1 MKTRFILFAAFILLS
16 LFANAQTIKWL
27 VEPKYADID
36 NYCREIYICTD
47 QNGKIQL
54 LDENGRALL
63 PDNIGADAITDYN
76 DGDEYAIVLQGTK
89 ILGFLSESKPYT
101 FQPVSG
107 DYHITEYPFFSE
119 DFLVVSDSKGKYGY
133 LDLKGQIAIDCKYE
147 KARPFRQGRA
157 SVEPAKKQVLYI
169 NTQGKTNNPDS
180 FHGGKLTKGSSFN
193 GNGEAVVANYQD
205 YAVINTKMLVVKK
218 IKYTPELPV
227 CQEDYSYYDG
237 PDVCDSSE
245 TGFMD
250 STEDYTQEDNRCE
263 SFSERGAYGF
273 RYKLGDE
280 VIEIPEQFSKD
291 FGFMNERA
299 IVSLEGKVGIIK
311 LLKGRFEPNWP
322 TENVR
327 VYEDGAGQAQFSL
340 SVPASLQSDNVKLS
354 FDKGDN
360 RYTECDGLNVD
371 FQIPNQI
378 VDRKAKSC
386 TLRAKATYTDNG
398 PALLLWEGTE
408 ELGIDYISIGLSNPA
423 ATSEYADEN
432 DNQTVK
438 AVVTNNS
445 DIAIIVSATLTVGGK
460 TVPFKGEIK
469 PNQSKTLTATVKVD
483 EDKQVK
489 ASVTATVDGH
499 NCGSKSSTVSLKK
512 I

>member
-1 MKTRFILFAAFILLS
+1 MMKRSFTFVLAVLLPIFS
-16 LFANAQTIKWL
+16 TYAQTIKWL

-36 NYCREIYICTD
+36 YYCRDIYLCAD

-54 LDENGRALL
+54 LDENGRTLL

-89 ILGFLSESKPYT
+89 ILGYLSESKPYT
-101 FQPVSG
+101 FRPVSG

-119 DFLVVSDSKGKYGY
+119 GFLVVSDSKGKYGY
-133 LDLKGQIAIDCKYE
+133 MDLKGQIAIDCKYE

-169 NTQGKTNNPDS
+169 NTEGKTNNPDS

-205 YAVINTKMLVVKK
+205 YAVINTRMQVVKK

-237 PDVCDSSE
+237 ADVCDSRE

-250 STEDYTQEDNRCE
+250 AADEYTQEDNRCE

-280 VIEIPEQFSKD
+280 VVEIPEQFSKD

-299 IVSLEGKVGIIK
+299 IVSMNGREGIIK

-322 TENVR
+322 SENVR
-327 VYEDGAGQAQFSL
+327 VYEDGASRAQFTL
-340 SVPASLQSDNVKLS
+340 SVPASLQSDKIKLS

-360 RYTECDGLNVD
+360 RYTECDGLNVE
-371 FQIPNQI
+371 FQAPNQI

-398 PALLLWEGTE
+398 PELLLWEGTQ
-408 ELGIDYISIGLSNPA
+408 ELGFDYISIGLSNPA
-423 ATSEYADEN
+423 VTSEYADEN

-438 AVVTNNS
+438 TTITNTSEVDVV
-445 DIAIIVSATLTVGGK
+445 VEATLKVDGQS
-460 TVPFKGEIK
+460 VPFKGTLK
-469 PNQSKTLTATVKVD
+469 PNQSKSLTKTLKVTESKTVSASVTVKVD
-483 EDKQVK
+483 
-489 ASVTATVDGH
+489 GH
-499 NCGSKSSTVSLKK
+499 DCGSKTSHVSLK

>member
-1 MKTRFILFAAFILLS
+1 MKRIVILFAFLLVVICG
-16 LFANAQTIKWL
+16 FAQTVKWV

-63 PDNIGADAITDYN
+63 PDNIEADAVTEYE
-76 DGDEYAIVLQGTK
+76 DGDEYCIVLLGTR
-89 ILGFLSESKPYT
+89 IVGFFSENKPDN
-101 FQPVSG
+101 FQRVSG

-119 DFLVVSDSKGKYGY
+119 GFLVVSDSKGKYGY

-205 YAVINTKMLVVKK
+205 YAVINTKMQVVKK

-237 PDVCDSSE
+237 PDVCDSRHA
-245 TGFMD
+245 GFKD
-250 STEDYTQEDNRCE
+250 SSDDYTQEDKRCE

-280 VIEIPEQFSKD
+280 AIEIPEQFSKD

-322 TENVR
+322 SENVR

-340 SVPASLQSDNVKLS
+340 SVPASLQSDKVKLS
-354 FDKGDN
+354 LDKGDN
-360 RYTECDGLNVD
+360 RYTECDGLSVD
-371 FQIPNQI
+371 FQAPNQI

-398 PALLLWEGTE
+398 PELLLWEGTQ

-445 DIAIIVSATLTVGGK
+445 DIAVIVSATLTVGGK